1 MVSSEFYVEGLVRLK
16 YKRTMVKSGLWMDRG
31 SSRVVQR
38 GLGPSQVDNGQCKWT
53 LHESGAPAE
62 DGVCIVENIARVE
75 ERGSGVSQ
83 LVLSVSSENYVAS
96 L

>member
-1 MVSSEFYVEGLVRLK
+1 
-16 YKRTMVKSGLWMDRG
+16 MDRG

-38 GLGPSQVDNGQCKWT
+38 GLGPSQVDNGRCKWT
-53 LHESGAPAE
+53 LHESGAAAE
-62 DGVCIVENIARVE
+62 DGVCTVENIARVE